1 MGNIVNPAFYVV
13 NAGCRRRAERGCSQR
28 KGDGSIQSVMGDC
41 QPMTRFQVD
50 RSLDAICGWLLPP
63 RCVLC
68 GRPGQRPC
76 LDLCAGCEADLPPD
90 PCALLSGPHP
100 IERSLAAFAYAFPV
114 DHLVQLLKYRGN
126 LAVGR
131 VLGALLARS
140 VQAQEL
146 HQDVDWV
153 VPVPLHPGRHADRG
167 FNQSAEIARCVA
179 RVLDLETCEG
189 AVGRVRDTR
198 PQVGLRP
205 EERRRNIAGAFVAS
219 ARFRGRRVAVVD
231 DVLTTGATVGAV
243 AAALRQAGAISVDV
257 WCVARAVHQERIDL
271 SPRG

>member
-1 MGNIVNPAFYVV
+1 MLAVKVA
-13 NAGCRRRAERGCSQR
+13 R
-28 KGDGSIQSVMGDC
+28 SIQSAMGDC
-41 QPMTRFQVD
+41 QPMTRFQVYKG
-50 RSLDAICGWLLPP
+50 LDTICGWLLPP

-76 LDLCAGCEADLPPD
+76 LDLCAGCEAVLPPD
-90 PCALLSGPHP
+90 PCAVQSGPHP
-100 IERSLAAFAYAFPV
+100 IERCVAAYAYAFPV
-114 DHLVQLLKYRGN
+114 DHLIQLLKYRGQ

-131 VLGALLARS
+131 VLGVLLARS
-140 VQAQEL
+140 VHAL
-146 HQDVDWV
+146 GRHRVVDCV

-167 FNQSAEIARCVA
+167 FNQSAEIARRVA
-179 RVLDLETCEG
+179 LVLGLETCEG

-205 EERRRNIAGAFVAS
+205 EERHWNIDGAFVAC
-219 ARFRGRRVAVVD
+219 ARFQGRRVAVVD

-243 AAALRQAGAISVDV
+243 AAALRQAGAISVDA

-271 SPRG
+271 SPRR